1 MKTNVFRVKE
11 KKEKKI
17 IIEEERT
24 ENPFLLFLK
33 NHKNFIMTSII
44 LLGIS
49 SLLVSLGIAFS
60 LFQKSTEFDI
70 SFLDDTS
77 DQVIAN
83 NDPNLDEKD
92 VKETVLGGVGRSD
105 GVVIL
110 VKTFMDANNDVI
122 YYFSDKTSIIIKSD
136 GKIYRVSATEDG
148 KYGVDENGNISDKA
162 KSVLVKSITTTL
174 SDGTIITTYTDGT
187 AKVELQN
194 VTIFVRDSTK
204 IKLNNGTSLRNVVPS
219 GVALSNNLEQA
230 NSAKLNTFTDKTK
243 LITTNDNKKY
253 IVNPN
258 ANAVINNNRDL
269 TYDHY
274 NSYGVLE
281 EKKLSDDNTVTYYE
295 NGSATITNNKT
306 GNTIYVKKS
315 GDIIIKDNAVFEIMP
330 NNYGYSKKTFT
341 GTDGKKVT
349 FFDNGAA
356 IIEYPDGTKKY
367 VENSDDIMFDAN
379 KNIVNNPQTSPQIST
394 KKTKDG
400 YKVINFDNGKSEV
413 IKDDGTSFIIDTN
426 KLIFDGEGNIT
437 SHHNNE
443 NVDNNDSPINN
454 MEDNDPL
461 AGLYVSE
468 AETKYN
474 NKKNIQYTKFLIQN
488 TNGKRKSFR
497 IVIEEI
503 DDYSKFNAT
512 RLEPRYVKYQA
523 LVGSNYISDRR
534 LDEEVWETNGNT
546 YYVIDNYVLYDGMIE
561 ALQTIEVTVTLYI
574 DYAELDNSKQDK
586 SFIGTVKTYVVS

>member
-204 IKLNNGTSLRNVVPS
+204 IKLHNGTSLRNVVPS
-219 GVALSNNLEQA
+219 GVALTNNLEQA
-230 NSAKLNTFTDKTK
+230 NNAKLNTFTDKTK

-295 NGSATITNNKT
+295 NGSATIINNKT